1 MEYTNEQLQAIETR
15 DSQLLVSAA
24 AGSGKTAV
32 LVERIIR
39 RILDEDA
46 PVDID
51 RMLIMTFT
59 KAAAA
64 QMKEKIIKAIDAKR
78 AQKPGDL
85 NLIRQS
91 ALVHNAR
98 ITTIHGFCLDVIRD
112 HFQEIGLDPS
122 FRVADEG
129 ECRLL
134 KQGVIEEVM
143 EEAYEEGSEAFVDMT
158 ECLAAGKNDSVL
170 EGILND
176 LYDFSMSDPDPGSWL
191 GRCVSVYEDV
201 SEDTV
206 DDSEWMKVVLDS
218 AKLTVENAV
227 QKAGEAYDLSGGTD
241 GPYMYL
247 QAVENDMEFLDG
259 LRSCKDYDSYRK
271 KLMGLSWA
279 KLGRAS
285 KDGPYVDPDISDKV
299 KEIRNDY
306 KASVNKLI
314 TGEFA
319 LPVKEQIKRIRAC
332 APIVNELTRLTQKI
346 ITGYSEI
353 KRDKKIVDFDDL
365 EHMCIAILSA
375 GDGNT
380 AKEYRDFFEE
390 IYVDEYQDS
399 NLTQEELLKYIARED
414 NLFMVGDVKQSIYSF
429 RLARPQ
435 LFMSKY
441 ADFKPLGSPGEDGDG
456 VRIDLSHNFRSRS
469 SVLDSVNELF
479 FQIMSRDLGGIDYDE
494 AAALKAGAS
503 FPCNDTQTGTELIL
517 IPHEKGIN
525 DRDLE
530 AKVIAARI
538 KELMKYQ
545 LIYDPT
551 DDEPDRMRRI
561 RYSDIVIL
569 LRSAKGWD
577 ERFMKILLDEGIPVN
592 VMSRTG
598 YFGAYEISCLLDYL
612 TVLDNPLQDI
622 PVAAVLRSYF
632 GCFDDEELAL
642 LRTAYPS
649 KYLFLSVK
657 ACAENGDPA
666 GDDGKSVRLKNE
678 TCKKA
683 TDFIDRFN
691 SFRDKLGYTSVYEIL
706 LEIIDGAYGIYVS
719 SLPDGKRKR
728 ANLNMLLKKAEDYGK
743 TSYKGLF
750 HFVKYIEMLKKYE
763 VDYGE
768 ANVTDEADDVV
779 RIMTIHKSK
788 GLEFPVCF
796 VAGMHK
802 KYNLMDSRATI
813 IPDIDIG
820 LGVELVDPKRRI
832 KQTTM
837 VKLAASRKKMYE
849 VLAEEERVLYVAMT
863 RAKEKLIMTGVVSDV
878 EEELKKDKGVVR
890 ATSYLD
896 LLLHGLNNAGLP
908 SVTVLSRGATDLI
921 DSGIHEAVGLEAGR
935 EVLKGMLAGRKT
947 EMPDDGLAGIIKDR
961 FTFKYPY
968 ENEKNVFEKVSV
980 TELKR
985 RSMEETQTEDKE
997 LPAQTKE
1004 LFAEEST
1011 LHVQDKR
1018 TGYIPDFMLGQD
1030 KEIPATLHGTAV
1042 HRIFELWDYERDATY
1057 EDIEAFLGYV
1067 KREGLMQDEL
1077 ADSVR
1082 IEEISDFLNGE
1093 LASRMRKASRRG
1105 QLYREQPFMFSCND
1119 LLIQGII
1126 DAYFIED
1133 EEIVIVD
1140 YKTDRVD
1147 DINELTERYHVQ
1159 LEYYGMA
1166 LSAMLDK
1173 PVRDLII
1180 YSTRFK
1186 NTVKVPCT
1194 VLN

>member
-1 MEYTNEQLQAIETR
+1 MEYTKEQLQAIETR
-15 DSQLLVSAA
+15 GSQLLVSAA

-39 RILDEDA
+39 RILDEED

-78 AQKPGDL
+78 AEKPGDL
-85 NLIRQS
+85 NLVRQS

-98 ITTIHGFCLDVIRD
+98 ITTIHGFCLDVIKD
-112 HFQEIGLDPS
+112 HFQEICLDPS

-129 ECRLL
+129 ESKLL
-134 KQGVIEEVM
+134 KQGVIEAVM
-143 EEAYEEGSEAFVDMT
+143 EEAYEEGSEAFVNMT
-158 ECLAAGKNDSVL
+158 ECLAAGKNDSAL
-170 EGILND
+170 EEILGK
-176 LYDFSMSDPDPGSWL
+176 LYDFSMSDPDPEMWL
-191 GRCVSVYEDV
+191 KRCASVYEDA
-201 SEDTV
+201 SEDTI
-206 DDSEWMKVVLDS
+206 DDSEWMKIVLDS
-218 AKLTVENAV
+218 ARLVIENAS
-227 QKAGEAYDLSGGTD
+227 QKAGEAYDLSCAAD

-247 QAVENDMEFLDG
+247 QAVENDMEILEG

-271 KLMGLSWA
+271 KLKELSWA

-285 KDGPYVDPDISDKV
+285 KDGPYVDPELSDKV
-299 KEIRNDY
+299 KGIRNDY
-306 KASVNKLI
+306 KTSVNKLI

-319 LPVKEQIKRIRAC
+319 LTAGEQIRRIRAC
-332 APIVNELTRLTQKI
+332 APIVNELTGLTRKI
-346 ITGYSEI
+346 IAGYSEI
-353 KRDKKIVDFDDL
+353 KRDKKVVDFDDL

-375 GDGNT
+375 GDGDT
-380 AKEYRDFFEE
+380 AKEYREFFEE

-399 NLTQEELLKYIARED
+399 NLTQEALLKYIARPD

-441 ADFKPLGSPGEDGDG
+441 ADFKPVSSPVEDGQG
-456 VRIDLSHNFRSRS
+456 IRIDLSHNFRSRS

-479 FQIMSRDLGGIDYDE
+479 YQIMSKELGGIDYDE
-494 AAALKAGAS
+494 AAALRAGAS
-503 FPCNDTQTGTELIL
+503 FPAADTQTGTELIL
-517 IPHEKGIN
+517 IPHEKEIN
-525 DRDLE
+525 DRVLE
-530 AKVIAARI
+530 AKVIASRI
-538 KELMKYQ
+538 RELMKDQ
-545 LIYDPT
+545 LIFDPT
-551 DDEPDRMRRI
+551 DDDPNRMRRI

-577 ERFMKILLDEGIPVN
+577 EKFMKTLLDEGIPVN

-622 PVAAVLRSYF
+622 PMAAVLRSYF

-642 LRTAYPS
+642 IRTAYPQ
-649 KYLFLSVK
+649 KNIFLSVK
-657 ACAENGDPA
+657 ACAENSDRTGDEGRPA
-666 GDDGKSVRLKNE
+666 ELKRE
-678 TCKKA
+678 TRAKA
-683 TDFIDRFN
+683 ADFLDRFN
-691 SFRDKLGYTSVYEIL
+691 SFRDKLGYTSVYELL
-706 LEIIDGAYGIYVS
+706 LEMIDGDYGIYVS
-719 SLPDGKRKR
+719 SLPNGKRKK

-750 HFVKYIEMLKKYE
+750 HFVKYIEMLRKYE

-813 IPDIDIG
+813 IPDMDIG
-820 LGVELVDPKRRI
+820 LGVELVDPVRRI

-849 VLAEEERVLYVAMT
+849 VLAEEERILYVAMT
-863 RAKEKLIMTGVVSDV
+863 RAKEKLIMTGIVNDV
-878 EEELKKDKGVVR
+878 EEELKKDKGAVK

-896 LLLHGLNNAGLP
+896 LLVHGLNNAGLP
-908 SVTVLSRGATDLI
+908 SVTVSAKGATDLI
-921 DSGIHEAVGLEAGR
+921 DSGIHEAVGLEAGK
-935 EVLKGMLAGRKT
+935 ELLKGMLADGKT
-947 EMPDDGLAGIIKDR
+947 EIKDDGLSDIIKDR
-961 FTFKYPY
+961 FSFKYPY
-968 ENEKNVFEKVSV
+968 ENEKSVFEKVSV

-985 RSMEETQTEDKE
+985 RSMEETQPEDKE
-997 LPAQTKE
+997 LPSQTVE
-1004 LFAEEST
+1004 LFPEKDAPAEQNGKTEF
-1011 LHVQDKR
+1011 
-1018 TGYIPDFMLGQD
+1018 IPDFILGQD

-1042 HRIFELWDYERDATY
+1042 HRIFELWDYDRGTTN
-1057 EDIEAFLGYV
+1057 EDIEAFLGFV
-1067 KREGLMQDEL
+1067 KQEGLMQDEL

-1082 IEEISDFLNGE
+1082 IEEVSDFLNGE
-1093 LASRMRKASRRG
+1093 LASRMRKASGRG

-1126 DAYFIED
+1126 DAYFLED
-1133 EEIVIVD
+1133 DEIVIVD

-1147 DINELTERYHVQ
+1147 DMGELVKRYHVQ

-1166 LSAMLDK
+1166 LSAMLDR

>member
-1 MEYTNEQLQAIETR
+1 MEYTDEQLKAIQTR
-15 DSQLLVSAA
+15 GSQLLVSAA

-39 RILDEDA
+39 RILDEDD

-64 QMKEKIIKAIDAKR
+64 QMKEKIIKAIDAER
-78 AQKPGDL
+78 AEKPGDL

-134 KQGVIEEVM
+134 KQSVIEEVM
-143 EEAYEEGSEAFVDMT
+143 EKAYEEGSEAFVDMT
-158 ECLAAGKNDSVL
+158 ECLAAGKNDNAL
-170 EGILND
+170 EDILND
-176 LYDFSMSDPDPGSWL
+176 LYDFSMSDPNPGSWL
-191 GRCVSVYEDV
+191 ERCASVYEDV
-201 SEDTV
+201 SEDTI

-218 AKLTVENAV
+218 AKLTVENAAK
-227 QKAGEAYDLSGGTD
+227 KASEAYDLSGGTN

-247 QAVENDMEFLDG
+247 QAVENDMELLDD
-259 LRSCKDYDSYRK
+259 LKTCSDHESYRK
-271 KLMGLSWA
+271 RLKELSWA
-279 KLGRAS
+279 KLGRAQ

-299 KEIRNDY
+299 KGIRNDY

-319 LPVKEQIKRIRAC
+319 LPVKEQINRIRAC
-332 APIVNELTRLTQKI
+332 APIVKELTRLTQKI

-353 KRDKKIVDFDDL
+353 KRDKKVVDFDDL

-380 AKEYRDFFEE
+380 AREYRNFFEE

-441 ADFKPLGSPGEDGDG
+441 TDFKPVGSTGENGG
-456 VRIDLSHNFRSRS
+456 GIRIDLSHNFRSRS
-469 SVLDSVNELF
+469 SVLTSVNELF
-479 FQIMSRDLGGIDYDE
+479 YQIMSRDLGGIDYDE

-538 KELMKYQ
+538 NELMKYQ
-545 LIYDPT
+545 FIFDPT
-551 DDEPDRMRRI
+551 DDDPNRMRRI
-561 RYSDIVIL
+561 RYGDIVIL

-577 ERFMKILLDEGIPVN
+577 EKFMKTLLDEGIPVN

-622 PVAAVLRSYF
+622 PMAAVLRSYF

-642 LRTAYPS
+642 IRTAYPA
-649 KYLFLSVK
+649 KYIFLSVK
-657 ACAENGDPA
+657 ACAENSDGTGDEGRPA
-666 GDDGKSVRLKNE
+666 GIKRE
-678 TCKKA
+678 TRAKA
-683 TDFIDRFN
+683 ADFLDRFN
-691 SFRDKLGYTSVYEIL
+691 SFRDKIGYTSVYEL
-706 LEIIDGAYGIYVS
+706 MLEIIDGDYGIYVS
-719 SLPDGKRKR
+719 SLPNGKRKK

-750 HFVKYIEMLKKYE
+750 HFVKYIEMLRKYE

-779 RIMTIHKSK
+779 QIMTIHKSK

-820 LGVELVDPKRRI
+820 LGVELVDPGRRI

-849 VLAEEERVLYVAMT
+849 VLAEEERILYVAMT
-863 RAKEKLIMTGVVSDV
+863 RAKEKLIMTAIVNDM
-878 EEELKKDKGVVR
+878 EEELKKDKGVVK

-896 LLLHGLNNAGLP
+896 LLIHGLNNEGLP
-908 SVTVLSRGATDLI
+908 SVTVSGRGAADLI

-985 RSMEETQTEDKE
+985 RSMEGTQTEDKE

-1011 LHVQDKR
+1011 LHVQDKMSE
-1018 TGYIPDFMLGQD
+1018 YIPDFMLGQD

-1067 KREGLMQDEL
+1067 KQEGLMQDEL

-1093 LASRMRKASRRG
+1093 LASRMRKASMKG
-1105 QLYREQPFMFSCND
+1105 QLYREQPFIFSCND
-1119 LLIQGII
+1119 MLIQGII
-1126 DAYFIED
+1126 DAYFLED
-1133 EEIVIVD
+1133 DEIVIVD